1 MEWWVTTSC
10 SSSAMPFEYYRE
22 EIDVSSFF
30 PDKMSW
36 KTRCRRYVRREGSS
50 CRFCRTKGRSKRY
63 LSNRVCVGGEML
75 SVFAVAGNTF
85 RETIRDKIL
94 YNLVFFAVLLI
105 GASVLLGTLTLGE
118 QARIVNDLGLA
129 SINLVAVIVAVF
141 VGIGL
146 VSKEIERR
154 TIYTIL
160 ARPITRVQFLLGK
173 YLGLVFIVVV
183 NVAIMFAMFLV
194 TVWLSGFGIHG
205 ALFQAIELMV
215 VEALLVMAIALF
227 FSTFSSST
235 LSASMAIGMYIVG
248 HLTSDLKLIAEKS
261 PYEATKVLMTVL
273 YYLCPNLEALNI
285 KGQAAS
291 GVPIAIATQALATTY
306 GLLYTGLLLVGA
318 WIIFERLEF

>member
-1 MEWWVTTSC
+1 MQ
-10 SSSAMPFEYYRE
+10 
-22 EIDVSSFF
+22 
-30 PDKMSW
+30 
-36 KTRCRRYVRREGSS
+36 
-50 CRFCRTKGRSKRY
+50 
-63 LSNRVCVGGEML
+63 

-318 WIIFERLEF
+318 WIIFERREF